1 MRTRT
6 VVKAALMAM
15 LLCGATA
22 APAQADGRQGG
33 PEAWQPYRATNFV
46 TPAGRYCDFD
56 LEVTAIADEEEFRV
70 SARYPDGNVRV
81 YEYRGTLVSRF
92 TNLASGKS
100 VTRDLSG
107 HAWTEMY
114 PDGQTMKTFTGAG
127 PFAFGF
133 RATDRYERGYYRFD
147 GLHVITLAVDGTRR
161 MAVDAGPAE
170 NMCTTLG

>member
-1 MRTRT
+1 
-6 VVKAALMAM
+6 
-15 LLCGATA
+15 
-22 APAQADGRQGG
+22 
-33 PEAWQPYRATNFV
+33 
-46 TPAGRYCDFD
+46 
-56 LEVTAIADEEEFRV
+56 VTAVADEEEFRV

-92 TNLASGKS
+92 TNLATGKS

-114 PDGQTMKTFTGAG
+114 PDGQTMRTFTGAG

-133 RATDRYERGYYRFD
+133 RATDPYERGYYRFD
-147 GLHVITLAVDGTRR
+147 GLHVITLRADGTRH